1 MEGTLHSP
9 QDPEPAAA
17 RRPQDHQVDLD
28 FRGAEPPPKLLR
40 EVAASLR
47 SLAKVLPYED
57 YALIVHRIARV
68 RWQCEHI
75 KITRCADLPQA
86 LSALSADLER
96 AVPIEDESLARFC
109 DAALAYS
116 SHLELA
122 LSNAELLERAR
133 RARQEAK
140 GSRAQVAADRAR
152 RSADVE
158 ARAKLRDAIREYV
171 APLKSRGDSLDEVLR
186 STGTV
191 LSSLRASGNVSD
203 DMGTFEVDVQ
213 RIVAEEYCSAA

>member
-1 MEGTLHSP
+1 MHSP
-9 QDPEPAAA
+9 QDPEPDAA
-17 RRPQDHQVDLD
+17 RRPQDYQVDSD

-75 KITRCADLPQA
+75 KSTRSADLPLA
-86 LSALSADLER
+86 LNAISADLER
-96 AVPIEDESLARFC
+96 EMSVENESLARFW

-116 SHLELA
+116 NHLELA

-140 GSRAQVAADRAR
+140 DSRARVAADRGR
-152 RSADVE
+152 RSADFE

-171 APLKSRGDSLDEVLR
+171 VPLKNRGDSLDDVLR

-203 DMGTFEVDVQ
+203 DMGAFEVDVQ
-213 RIVAEEYCSAA
+213 RMVAEEYCSAA